1 MRDVRRASALLNNRF
16 PLDTVLRVLHEL
28 VDAVQAESPHVVH
41 GADLDI
47 TTAMNI
53 DAKIKRKI
61 GVMKMMA
68 ECYLL
73 VINNE
78 TAMVGSSLRQ
88 VAL

>member
-1 MRDVRRASALLNNRF
+1 
-16 PLDTVLRVLHEL
+16 
-28 VDAVQAESPHVVH
+28 
-41 GADLDI
+41 
-47 TTAMNI
+47 MNI